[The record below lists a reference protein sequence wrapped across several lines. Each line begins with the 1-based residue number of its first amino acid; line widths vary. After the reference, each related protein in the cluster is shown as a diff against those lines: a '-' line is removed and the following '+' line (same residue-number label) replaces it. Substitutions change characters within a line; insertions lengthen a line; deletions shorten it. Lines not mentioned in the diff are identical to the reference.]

1 MNMLS
6 IGFVRIAMSV
16 TARFSF
22 KAGISSAEIVQIL
35 RAPLGFHAAVKLT
48 FNK

>member
-1 MNMLS
+1 MNTLPVA
-6 IGFVRIAMSV
+6 FVRIAISV
-16 TARFSF
+16 TARLSC

-35 RAPLGFHAAVKLT
+35 RAPRGFHAAVKLS